1 MDIATETITPI
12 AIVLFAAG
20 ILVWGYAR
28 ARPYGKIGLLSW
40 LQSVSVTAPWL
51 VFFGLLAAGIYIN
64 LALELLVIVLS
75 IVVYIALGRQLRRAA
90 QDPQERAELQ
100 NLLQNKMAK
109 GKFSEEDDLSS
120 TDSENAEA
128 TSSESE
134 SGANPARSPQASP
147 PRQETAREDVSSSR
161 SRMRPEMAKAALE
174 FPAIPDE
181 DLGKIKE
188 IFAIDTFFCTET
200 IPYQSGAIFKGN
212 LRGEPEPSYDLLSS
226 RLRERLGDRYR
237 LFLVPDPD
245 GKPVVVVLPQ
255 DRDPQPLSQG
265 QQLLALGLAVATV
278 VTSLETAGIFL
289 GFDLFSDFSRW
300 PETLPLALGI
310 WAILLIHELG
320 HRLMASR
327 YGVRLSPPFFLPTWQ
342 IGSFGAITRFESLIP
357 NRSVL
362 FDVSIAGPLAG
373 GLASLAMVVVG
384 LLWSDANS
392 LFQIP
397 TEFVRGSVLVAI
409 LAKGLL
415 AQSLNQPLVTVHPL
429 VVLGWLGL
437 VVNAINLMPAGQL
450 DGGRAIQAIYGRK
463 IAGRTTIA
471 TLIVLAIATF
481 ANPLALYW
489 AIIILVLQRELERPS
504 LNEIPEPNDTR
515 AIISLVSLLM
525 MVLTLLPLTPSLA
538 LRLGI
543 GG

>member
-20 ILVWGYAR
+20 ILVWGYVR

-75 IVVYIALGRQLRRAA
+75 IIVYIALGRQLRQAA
-90 QDPQERAELQ
+90 QDPQERADLQ

-109 GKFSEEDDLSS
+109 GEFSDGDDASS
-120 TDSENAEA
+120 TDSGTPEA
-128 TSSESE
+128 
-134 SGANPARSPQASP
+134 PRSPSDSPSP
-147 PRQETAREDVSSSR
+147 PSREAPREEVGSSQP
-161 SRMRPEMAKAALE
+161 RMKPDMAKAALE

-181 DLGKIKE
+181 DLRKIQE

-237 LFLVPDPD
+237 LFLVPDPE
-245 GKPVVVVLPQ
+245 GKPVVVILPQ

-289 GFDLFSDFSRW
+289 GFDLFSDFGRW

-310 WAILLIHELG
+310 WMVLLIHELG

-362 FDVSIAGPLAG
+362 FDVAIAGPLAG

-384 LLWSDANS
+384 LLLSNSGS
-392 LFQIP
+392 LFQLP
-397 TEFVRGSVLVAI
+397 TEFFRGSVLVAL
-409 LAKGLL
+409 LAKGFL
-415 AQSLNQPLVTVHPL
+415 AQSLNQALVTVHPL
-429 VVLGWLGL
+429 VILGWLGL

-463 IAGRTTIA
+463 IAGRATIA

-504 LNEIPEPNDTR
+504 LNEIREPNDTR

-525 MVLTLLPLTPSLA
+525 MLLILLPLTPSLA

>member
-20 ILVWGYAR
+20 ILVWGYVR

-75 IVVYIALGRQLRRAA
+75 IIIYIALGRQLRQAA
-90 QDPQERAELQ
+90 QDPKERTELQ

-109 GKFSEEDDLSS
+109 GEFSNGEEAPS
-120 TDSENAEA
+120 TDAEPPEA
-128 TSSESE
+128 TPVPSSESDPP
-134 SGANPARSPQASP
+134 SSPSRDTAQGEAPSSQ
-147 PRQETAREDVSSSR
+147 PRMKPDL
-161 SRMRPEMAKAALE
+161 AKAALE

-181 DLGKIKE
+181 DLRKIQE

-237 LFLVPDPD
+237 LFLVPDPE
-245 GKPVVVVLPQ
+245 GKPVVVILPQ

-289 GFDLFSDFSRW
+289 GFDLFSDFGRW

-310 WAILLIHELG
+310 WAVLLIHELG

-362 FDVSIAGPLAG
+362 FDVAIAGPLAG

-384 LLWSDANS
+384 LLWSNSGS
-392 LFQIP
+392 LFQLP
-397 TEFVRGSVLVAI
+397 TEFFRGSVLVAL
-409 LAKGLL
+409 LAKGFL
-415 AQSLNQPLVTVHPL
+415 AQSLNQALVTVHPL
-429 VVLGWLGL
+429 VILGWLGL

-463 IAGRTTIA
+463 IAGRATIA

-504 LNEIPEPNDTR
+504 LNEIREPNDTR

-525 MVLTLLPLTPSLA
+525 MLLILLPLTPSLA

>member
-20 ILVWGYAR
+20 ILAWGYAR

-64 LALELLVIVLS
+64 LALELLVIILS
-75 IVVYIALGRQLRRAA
+75 IIVYIGLGRRLRQAA
-90 QDPQERAELQ
+90 QDPKERADLQ
-100 NLLQNKMAK
+100 NLLENKLGTDQPSK
-109 GKFSEEDDLSS
+109 SQDPQDLEVKDLEADSDSS
-120 TDSENAEA
+120 TDSESN
-128 TSSESE
+128 TSLSSASE
-134 SGANPARSPQASP
+134 SGKIG
-147 PRQETAREDVSSSR
+147 DSSR
-161 SRMRPEMAKAALE
+161 ELPPKLGNRKAALE

-181 DLGKIKE
+181 DLRQIQN
-188 IFAIDTFFCTET
+188 IFGIDTFFCTET

-212 LRGEPEPSYDLLSS
+212 LRGEPDPSYGMLAS
-226 RLRERLGDRYR
+226 RLEAVTGDRYR

-245 GKPVVVVLPQ
+245 GKPVVVVLPR
-255 DRDPQPLSQG
+255 DKDPQPLTQG
-265 QQLLALGLAVATV
+265 QQLLALGLCIATV

-310 WAILLIHELG
+310 WAVLLIHELG
-320 HRLMASR
+320 HRVMASR

-342 IGSFGAITRFESLIP
+342 IGSFGAITRFESLMP

-373 GLASLAMVVVG
+373 GLFSFALLLVG
-384 LLWSDANS
+384 LGWSNAES

-397 TEFVRGSVLVAI
+397 TEFFRGSVLVGVV
-409 LAKGLL
+409 AKGLL
-415 AQSLNQPLVTVHPL
+415 GQNLNQALVAVHPL
-429 VVLGWLGL
+429 VILGWLGL

-450 DGGRAIQAIYGRK
+450 DGGRAVQAIYGRK

-471 TLIVLAIATF
+471 TLVVLAIATF

-489 AIIILVLQRELERPS
+489 AIIILVLQRDLERPS
-504 LNEIPEPNDTR
+504 LNEIREPNDAR
-515 AIISLVSLLM
+515 ALISLLSLLM
-525 MVLTLLPLTPSLA
+525 VLLTLLPLTPSLA

>member
-64 LALELLVIVLS
+64 LALELLVIILS
-75 IVVYIALGRQLRRAA
+75 IIVYIGLGRRLRQAA
-90 QDPQERAELQ
+90 QDPTERADLQ
-100 NLLQNKMAK
+100 NLLENKL
-109 GKFSEEDDLSS
+109 GTDQSSESQDSQFKELEADPESS
-120 TDSENAEA
+120 TDSE
-128 TSSESE
+128 SGPSLPSPSE
-134 SGANPARSPQASP
+134 SGQSG
-147 PRQETAREDVSSSR
+147 DSSR
-161 SRMRPEMAKAALE
+161 TLPPKPRTAKAALE

-181 DLGKIKE
+181 DLGQIQS
-188 IFAIDTFFCTET
+188 IFGIDTFFCTET

-212 LRGEPEPSYDLLSS
+212 LRGEPEPSYEMLAS
-226 RLRERLGDRYR
+226 RLEAVTGDRYR

-245 GKPVVVVLPQ
+245 GKPVVVVLP
-255 DRDPQPLSQG
+255 REKDPQPLTQG
-265 QQLLALGLAVATV
+265 QQLLALGLCIATV

-310 WAILLIHELG
+310 WAVLLIHELG
-320 HRLMASR
+320 HRVMASR

-342 IGSFGAITRFESLIP
+342 IGSFGAITRFESLMP

-373 GLASLAMVVVG
+373 GLFSFALLLVG
-384 LLWSDANS
+384 LGWSNAGS

-397 TEFVRGSVLVAI
+397 TEFFRGSVLVSVV
-409 LAKGLL
+409 AKGLL
-415 AQSLNQPLVTVHPL
+415 GQNLNQALVAVHPL

-450 DGGRAIQAIYGRK
+450 DGGRAVQAIYGRK

-471 TLIVLAIATF
+471 TLVVLAIATF

-489 AIIILVLQRELERPS
+489 AIIILVLQRDLERPS
-504 LNEIPEPNDTR
+504 LNEIREPNDAR
-515 AIISLVSLLM
+515 ALISLLSLLM
-525 MVLTLLPLTPSLA
+525 VLLTLLPLTPSLA

>member
-20 ILVWGYAR
+20 ILAWGYAR

-75 IVVYIALGRQLRRAA
+75 IIVYIALGRQLRRAA
-90 QDPQERAELQ
+90 QDPQERANLQ
-100 NLLQNKMAK
+100 NRLENTLKTDQH
-109 GKFSEEDDLSS
+109 SESQPSPFRPGETDSDGATESDSDGDLSS
-120 TDSENAEA
+120 P
-128 TSSESE
+128 SESTSTGE
-134 SGANPARSPQASP
+134 ASRPVASGTGLSGKPDLRKP
-147 PRQETAREDVSSSR
+147 
-161 SRMRPEMAKAALE
+161 ALE

-181 DLGKIKE
+181 DLRQIQT

-212 LRGEPEPSYDLLSS
+212 LRGEPEYAYEILAS
-226 RLRERLGDRYR
+226 RLEGVTGDRYR
-237 LFLVPDPD
+237 LFLVPDPE
-245 GKPVVVVLPQ
+245 GKPVVVVLP
-255 DRDPQPLSQG
+255 REKDPQPLTQG
-265 QQLLALGLAVATV
+265 QQLLALGLCLATV

-300 PETLPLALGI
+300 SETLPLALGI

-320 HRLMASR
+320 HRVMASR

-342 IGSFGAITRFESLIP
+342 VGSFGAITRFESLMP

-373 GLASLAMVVVG
+373 GLFSFALLLLG
-384 LLWSDANS
+384 LGWSNAES

-397 TEFVRGSVLVAI
+397 TEFFRGSVLVAVV
-409 LAKGLL
+409 AKGLL
-415 AQSLNQPLVTVHPL
+415 GQTLNQALVAVHPL

-437 VVNAINLMPAGQL
+437 VINAINLMPAGQL
-450 DGGRAIQAIYGRK
+450 DGGRAVQAIYGRK

-471 TLIVLAIATF
+471 TLVVLAIATF

-489 AIIILVLQRELERPS
+489 AIIILVVQRDLERPS
-504 LNEIPEPNDTR
+504 LNEIREPNDVR
-515 AIISLVSLLM
+515 ALMSLLSLLM
-525 MVLTLLPLTPSLA
+525 MLLTLLPLTPSLA

>member
-20 ILVWGYAR
+20 ILAWGYAR

-64 LALELLVIVLS
+64 LALELLVIILS
-75 IVVYIALGRQLRRAA
+75 IIVYIGLGRRLRQAA
-90 QDPQERAELQ
+90 QDPKERADLQ
-100 NLLQNKMAK
+100 NLLENKLGTDQPSK
-109 GKFSEEDDLSS
+109 SQDPQDLEVKNLEADSDSS
-120 TDSENAEA
+120 TDSESN
-128 TSSESE
+128 TSLSSASE
-134 SGANPARSPQASP
+134 SGKIG
-147 PRQETAREDVSSSR
+147 DSSR
-161 SRMRPEMAKAALE
+161 ELPPKLGNRKAALE

-181 DLGKIKE
+181 DLRQIQN
-188 IFAIDTFFCTET
+188 IFGIDTFFCTET

-212 LRGEPEPSYDLLSS
+212 LRGEPDPSYGMLAS
-226 RLRERLGDRYR
+226 RLEAVTGDRYR

-245 GKPVVVVLPQ
+245 GKPVVVVLPR
-255 DRDPQPLSQG
+255 DKDPQPLTQG
-265 QQLLALGLAVATV
+265 QQLLALGLCIATV

-310 WAILLIHELG
+310 WAVLLIHELG
-320 HRLMASR
+320 HRVMASR

-342 IGSFGAITRFESLIP
+342 IGSFGAITRFESLMP

-373 GLASLAMVVVG
+373 GLFSFALLLVG
-384 LLWSDANS
+384 LGWSNAES

-397 TEFVRGSVLVAI
+397 TEFFRGSVLVGVV
-409 LAKGLL
+409 AKGLL
-415 AQSLNQPLVTVHPL
+415 GQNLNQALVAVHPL
-429 VVLGWLGL
+429 VILGWLGL

-450 DGGRAIQAIYGRK
+450 DGGRAVQAIYGRK

-471 TLIVLAIATF
+471 TLVVLAIATF

-489 AIIILVLQRELERPS
+489 AIIILVLQRDLERPS
-504 LNEIPEPNDTR
+504 LNEIREPNDAR
-515 AIISLVSLLM
+515 ALISLLSLLM
-525 MVLTLLPLTPSLA
+525 VLLTLLPLTPSLA

>member
-75 IVVYIALGRQLRRAA
+75 IIVYIGLGRQLRRAS
-90 QDPQERAELQ
+90 QDPKERADLQ
-100 NLLQNKMAK
+100 NLLEKKLKTDKRSDSQDSPFKT
-109 GKFSEEDDLSS
+109 GE
-120 TDSENAEA
+120 TDSEG
-128 TSSESE
+128 SPDSES
-134 SGANPARSPQASP
+134 AP
-147 PRQETAREDVSSSR
+147 VSSGLDSGGDPSKPVDSR
-161 SRMRPEMAKAALE
+161 TELPLKPEPRKAALE

-181 DLGKIKE
+181 DLRQIQG
-188 IFAIDTFFCTET
+188 IFGIDTFFCTET

-212 LRGEPEPSYDLLSS
+212 LRGEPESSYEMLAS
-226 RLRERLGDRYR
+226 RLEGATGDRYR

-245 GKPVVVVLPQ
+245 GKPVVVILPR
-255 DRDPQPLSQG
+255 DKDPQPLTQG
-265 QQLLALGLAVATV
+265 QQLLALGLCIATV

-300 PETLPLALGI
+300 SETLPLALGI

-320 HRLMASR
+320 HRVMASR

-342 IGSFGAITRFESLIP
+342 IGSFGAITRFESLMP

-373 GLASLAMVVVG
+373 GLFSFALLLVG
-384 LLWSDANS
+384 LGWSNAGS

-397 TEFVRGSVLVAI
+397 TEFFRGSVLVGVM
-409 LAKGLL
+409 AKGLL
-415 AQSLNQPLVTVHPL
+415 GQNLNQALVAVHPL
-429 VVLGWLGL
+429 VILGWLGL

-450 DGGRAIQAIYGRK
+450 DGGRAVQAIYGRK

-471 TLIVLAIATF
+471 TLVVLAIATF

-489 AIIILVLQRELERPS
+489 AIIILVLQRDLERPS
-504 LNEIPEPNDTR
+504 LNEIREPNDAR
-515 AIISLVSLLM
+515 ALISLLSLLM
-525 MVLTLLPLTPSLA
+525 MLLTLLPLTPSLA

>member
-75 IVVYIALGRQLRRAA
+75 IIVYIGLGRQLRRAA
-90 QDPQERAELQ
+90 QDPKERADLQ
-100 NLLQNKMAK
+100 NLLETKLGM
-109 GKFSEEDDLSS
+109 SEPSDSQDPQVKAREADLDSS
-120 TDSENAEA
+120 ADSESAPNL
-128 TSSESE
+128 TSPSD
-134 SGANPARSPQASP
+134 SGKTVEPSKPVNPGTKVPLKP
-147 PRQETAREDVSSSR
+147 ETR
-161 SRMRPEMAKAALE
+161 KAALE

-181 DLGKIKE
+181 DLRQIQS
-188 IFAIDTFFCTET
+188 IFGIDTFFCTET

-212 LRGEPEPSYDLLSS
+212 LRGEPESSYEMLAS
-226 RLRERLGDRYR
+226 RLEGVTGDRYR

-245 GKPVVVVLPQ
+245 GKPVVVVLPR
-255 DRDPQPLSQG
+255 DKDPQPLTQG
-265 QQLLALGLAVATV
+265 QQLLALGLCIATV

-289 GFDLFSDFSRW
+289 GFDLFSDLSRW
-300 PETLPLALGI
+300 SETLPLALGI

-320 HRLMASR
+320 HRVMASR
-327 YGVRLSPPFFLPTWQ
+327 CGVRLSPPFFLPTWQ
-342 IGSFGAITRFESLIP
+342 IGSFGAITRFESLMP

-373 GLASLAMVVVG
+373 GLFSFVLLLVG
-384 LLWSDANS
+384 LGWSNAGS

-397 TEFVRGSVLVAI
+397 TEFFRGSVLVGVV
-409 LAKGLL
+409 AKGLL
-415 AQSLNQPLVTVHPL
+415 GQSLNQALVAVHPL
-429 VVLGWLGL
+429 VILGWLGL

-450 DGGRAIQAIYGRK
+450 DGGRAVQAIYGRK

-471 TLIVLAIATF
+471 TLVVLAIATF

-489 AIIILVLQRELERPS
+489 AIIILVLQRDLERPS
-504 LNEIPEPNDTR
+504 LNEIREPDDAR

-525 MVLTLLPLTPSLA
+525 MLLTLLPLTPSLA

>member
-20 ILVWGYAR
+20 ILAWGYAR

-64 LALELLVIVLS
+64 LALELLVIILS
-75 IVVYIALGRQLRRAA
+75 IIVYIGLGRRLRQAA
-90 QDPQERAELQ
+90 QDPKERADLQ
-100 NLLQNKMAK
+100 NLLENKLGTDQPSK
-109 GKFSEEDDLSS
+109 SQDPQDLEVKNLEADSDSS
-120 TDSENAEA
+120 TDSESN
-128 TSSESE
+128 TSLSSASE
-134 SGANPARSPQASP
+134 SGKIGN
-147 PRQETAREDVSSSR
+147 SSR
-161 SRMRPEMAKAALE
+161 ELPPKLGNRKAALE

-181 DLGKIKE
+181 DLRQIQN
-188 IFAIDTFFCTET
+188 IFGIDTFFCTET

-212 LRGEPEPSYDLLSS
+212 LRGEPDPSYGMLAS
-226 RLRERLGDRYR
+226 RLEAVTGDRYR

-245 GKPVVVVLPQ
+245 GKPVVVVLPR
-255 DRDPQPLSQG
+255 DKDPQPLTQG
-265 QQLLALGLAVATV
+265 QQLLALGLCIATV

-310 WAILLIHELG
+310 WAVLLIHELG
-320 HRLMASR
+320 HRVMASR

-342 IGSFGAITRFESLIP
+342 IGSFGAITRFESLMP

-373 GLASLAMVVVG
+373 GLFSFALLLVG
-384 LLWSDANS
+384 LGWSNAES

-397 TEFVRGSVLVAI
+397 TEFFRGSVLVGVV
-409 LAKGLL
+409 AKGLL
-415 AQSLNQPLVTVHPL
+415 GQNLNQALVAVHPL
-429 VVLGWLGL
+429 VILGWLGL

-450 DGGRAIQAIYGRK
+450 DGGRAVQAIYGRK

-471 TLIVLAIATF
+471 TLVVLAIATF

-489 AIIILVLQRELERPS
+489 AIIILVLQRDLERPS
-504 LNEIPEPNDTR
+504 LNEIREPNDAR
-515 AIISLVSLLM
+515 ALISLLSLLM
-525 MVLTLLPLTPSLA
+525 VLLTLLPLTPSLA

>member
-20 ILVWGYAR
+20 ILVWGYVR

-75 IVVYIALGRQLRRAA
+75 IIVYVALGRQLRQAA

-109 GKFSEEDDLSS
+109 GEFSDGDESSS
-120 TDSENAEA
+120 TDAVTPEA
-128 TSSESE
+128 TSSPSD
-134 SGANPARSPQASP
+134 SPSSP
-147 PRQETAREDVSSSR
+147 GGETAREKDSSR
-161 SRMRPEMAKAALE
+161 PARKPELAKAALE

-181 DLGKIKE
+181 DLGKIQE

-237 LFLVPDPD
+237 LFLVPDPE
-245 GKPVVVVLPQ
+245 GKPVVVILPQ

-278 VTSLETAGIFL
+278 FTSLETAGIFL
-289 GFDLFSDFSRW
+289 GFDLFSDFGRW

-310 WAILLIHELG
+310 WAVLLVHELG

-362 FDVSIAGPLAG
+362 FDVAIAGPLAG
-373 GLASLAMVVVG
+373 GLVSLAMVVVG
-384 LLWSDANS
+384 LFWSNSGS
-392 LFQIP
+392 LFQLP
-397 TEFVRGSVLVAI
+397 TEFFRGSVLVAL
-409 LAKGLL
+409 LAKGFL
-415 AQSLNQPLVTVHPL
+415 AQNLNQALVTVHPL
-429 VVLGWLGL
+429 VILGWLGL

-463 IAGRTTIA
+463 IAGRATIA

-504 LNEIPEPNDTR
+504 LNEIREPNDTR

-525 MVLTLLPLTPSLA
+525 MLLILLPLTPSLA

>member
-12 AIVLFAAG
+12 AIVLFATG
-20 ILVWGYAR
+20 ILVWGYVR

-75 IVVYIALGRQLRRAA
+75 IIVYIALGRQLRQAA
-90 QDPQERAELQ
+90 QDPQERADLQ

-109 GKFSEEDDLSS
+109 GEFSDGDD
-120 TDSENAEA
+120 
-128 TSSESE
+128 TSSAD
-134 SGANPARSPQASP
+134 SGTPEAPRSPSDSP
-147 PRQETAREDVSSSR
+147 SSPSREAPREEVGSSQP
-161 SRMRPEMAKAALE
+161 RMKPDMAKAALE

-181 DLGKIKE
+181 DLRKIQE

-237 LFLVPDPD
+237 LFLVPDPE
-245 GKPVVVVLPQ
+245 GKPVVVILPQ

-289 GFDLFSDFSRW
+289 GFDLFSDFGRW

-310 WAILLIHELG
+310 WAVLLIHELG

-362 FDVSIAGPLAG
+362 FDVAIAGPLAG

-384 LLWSDANS
+384 LLLSNSGS
-392 LFQIP
+392 LFQLP
-397 TEFVRGSVLVAI
+397 TEFFRGSVLVAL
-409 LAKGLL
+409 LAKGFL
-415 AQSLNQPLVTVHPL
+415 AQSLNQALVTVHPL
-429 VVLGWLGL
+429 VILGWLGL

-463 IAGRTTIA
+463 IAGRATIA

-504 LNEIPEPNDTR
+504 LNEIREPNDTR

-525 MVLTLLPLTPSLA
+525 MLLILLPLTPSLA

>member
-20 ILVWGYAR
+20 ILVWGYVR

-75 IVVYIALGRQLRRAA
+75 IIVYIALGRQLRQAA
-90 QDPQERAELQ
+90 QDPQERTELQ
-100 NLLQNKMAK
+100 NLWQNKMAK
-109 GKFSEEDDLSS
+109 GEFSDGEETPSR
-120 TDSENAEA
+120 DSLDSVNSEA
-128 TSSESE
+128 RPSESDPP
-134 SGANPARSPQASP
+134 SSPRDER
-147 PRQETAREDVSSSR
+147 PREEAGSSAP
-161 SRMRPEMAKAALE
+161 RMKPELAKAALE

-181 DLGKIKE
+181 DLGKIQE

-212 LRGEPEPSYDLLSS
+212 LRGEPEPSYELLSS

-237 LFLVPDPD
+237 LFLVPDPE
-245 GKPVVVVLPQ
+245 GKPVVVILPQ

-289 GFDLFSDFSRW
+289 GFDLFSDFGRW

-310 WAILLIHELG
+310 WAVLLIHELG

-362 FDVSIAGPLAG
+362 FDVAIAGPLAG
-373 GLASLAMVVVG
+373 GLVSLAMVVVG
-384 LLWSDANS
+384 LLWSNSGS

-397 TEFVRGSVLVAI
+397 TEFFRGSVLVAL
-409 LAKGLL
+409 LAKGFL
-415 AQSLNQPLVTVHPL
+415 AQSLTQALVTVHPL
-429 VVLGWLGL
+429 VILGWLGL

-463 IAGRTTIA
+463 IAGRATIA

-504 LNEIPEPNDTR
+504 LNEIREPNDTR

-525 MVLTLLPLTPSLA
+525 MLLILLPLTPSLA